1 MTVIEPTTPELTIHP
16 DHDGSAE
23 VIVIGAGHNGLV
35 AACYLARA
43 GRDVLVIEANPEIGG
58 CTTTAPYIAAAPEH
72 LISPCAADFAFI
84 RASTVIED
92 LDLRSYGYREQEIDP
107 PYVALHPDGSS
118 LAMWRDPAS
127 TAREIRRFSPRD
139 ADAYERYA
147 HTLDIAME
155 IVLPLFVN
163 HPVRPARNA
172 VISALRTAGRHP
184 REMAWLAR
192 MIAMPAADAIER
204 SFTHPL
210 VRDLLCGCF
219 AFVTPITQRGSG
231 IDFMFPGFVHRL
243 GIGRPIGG
251 TGMLPAA
258 LARCL
263 AAHSGRIRTAAPVRQ
278 LTVRNGTVTGVELQ
292 NGERIAAPVV
302 LASCDPTTTLT
313 RLLPASALPQRL
325 ARRARRIP
333 TDNSGVAHFKVDM
346 ALSGRLS
353 LSRHQA
359 LRSDDVDLRLPS
371 IVTGGLPAMRRALTQ
386 SQAGQL
392 PDVLPTT
399 SLIPSAMD
407 PSQAP
412 DGHDT
417 LYAWSGWMPG
427 HPPEGWDALAPRA
440 AEATIDALSHYYD
453 NIRELEIGRLVESPL
468 DIARRTHVT
477 GGQVWHVDLTLGR
490 MGPLRP
496 ALGFGGY
503 RTPIPGLY
511 LTGGGTH
518 PGPGVSGIPGQLA
531 AQTILHATLEG
542 RAAGLR
548 RSGERCGPRR
558 GTGARGASRLA
569 PPVSSSRQG

>member
-1 MTVIEPTTPELTIHP
+1 MTVIEPTTPELTAYP
-16 DHDGSAE
+16 HDDGRAE

-43 GRDVLVIEANPEIGG
+43 GRDVLVLEANPEIGG

-84 RASTVIED
+84 RASTVVEE
-92 LDLRSYGYREQEIDP
+92 LNLTAFGYREQEIDP
-107 PYVALHPDGSS
+107 PYVALATDGSS
-118 LAMWRDPAS
+118 LAMWHDA
-127 TAREIRRFSPRD
+127 ARTVEEIRRLSPRD

-147 HTLDIAME
+147 RTLDIAMD

-163 HPVRPARNA
+163 HPVRPSRKA
-172 VISALRTAGRHP
+172 VIAALRTASRHP
-184 REMAWLAR
+184 KEMAWLAR

-204 SFTHPL
+204 CFQDPL

-219 AFVTPITQRGSG
+219 AFVTPLTQRGSG

-263 AAHSGRIRTAAPVRQ
+263 AAHGGRIRTAAPVRQ
-278 LTVRNGTVTGVELQ
+278 LALRDGTVTGVELQ
-292 NGERIAAPVV
+292 NGELITAPIV

-313 RLLPASALPQRL
+313 RLLPSSALPPHF

-333 TDNSGVAHFKVDM
+333 TDNAGVAHFKVDI
-346 ALSGRLS
+346 ALSGRLT

-359 LRSDDVDLRLPS
+359 LRSDNVDLRLPS
-371 IVTGGLPAMRRALTQ
+371 IVTGGLPAMRRALKQ
-386 SQAGQL
+386 SQAGHL
-392 PDVLPTT
+392 PDTMPTT

-412 DGHDT
+412 DGQDT

-427 HPPEGWDALAPRA
+427 HPREGWDALAPRA
-440 AEATIDALSHYYD
+440 AEATIDALSAYYD
-453 NIRELEIGRLVESPL
+453 NIRELEIDRLVESPL
-468 DIARRTHVT
+468 DITRRTHVT
-477 GGQVWHVDLTLGR
+477 RGQVWHVDLTLTR

-496 ALGFGGY
+496 ALRFGGY

-531 AQTILHATLEG
+531 AHTILRTTHATI
-542 RAAGLR
+542 
-548 RSGERCGPRR
+548 
-558 GTGARGASRLA
+558 
-569 PPVSSSRQG
+569 